1 MFPNWGERVGF
12 VVIVVFDFVCFYL
25 HFGQHNIII
34 LMLSP
39 TGCVAVN
46 DSPLNHR
53 TPNNLDKHRVQ
64 NEQLQLVRCWKC
76 PAVFAEYK

>member
-25 HFGQHNIII
+25 HFGQHNVII

-39 TGCVAVN
+39 TGYVAVN

-64 NEQLQLVRCWKC
+64 NEQLHLVRRWKC
-76 PAVFAEYK
+76 PAAFAEYK